1 MWYQFFKFTIFKPL
15 VKFGYGT
22 RVIGKENFPR
32 KGGAILASNH
42 IGALDSLV
50 IPASMPRKITFPAKA
65 ELFVGDRGVGSRI
78 VAWFLKAVGQVPMDR
93 SGGRASADALG
104 SITSVLAEGHVV
116 AIYPEGTRSPDGRL
130 YKGKTGMARMVLSN
144 DVPVIPVGVIGTKSH
159 KGPFGIPWSRR
170 PVVIIGEPLDFSPY
184 ATAKPT
190 TKLLRWVTDETLAAI
205 QRLTGQEYADVYATR
220 VKHGDLK
227 EVGSDEFLLS
237 RPGGGEPP
245 VGEASPTVTDE

>member
-22 RVIGKENFPR
+22 RVIGKENFPL

-104 SITSVLAEGHVV
+104 SISSVLAEGHVV

-184 ATAKPT
+184 ATAKPS

>member
-65 ELFVGDRGVGSRI
+65 ELFVGDGGVGSRI

-184 ATAKPT
+184 ATAKPS

-227 EVGSDEFLLS
+227 EVGSDEFLLP

>member
-65 ELFVGDRGVGSRI
+65 ELFVGDGGVGSRI

-184 ATAKPT
+184 ATAKPS

>member
-184 ATAKPT
+184 ATAKPS
-190 TKLLRWVTDETLAAI
+190 TKLLRWVTDETLAAS

-220 VKHGDLK
+220 VKHCDLK